1 MTLHQCLYCDRL
13 FNKMSNYKSHLEKK
27 ASCKKNPSFSTPASM
42 QHALLHSPSSNSNEI
57 EILPS
62 MYKKIVK
69 PPQGQGQ
76 GQGQGQEQGHG
87 SGIIG
92 QGQGQSPGIIG
103 QGTGQCQTD
112 NVDDVLYQCNFCL
125 YSTNRNHNLKRHLQ
139 SCRIRKE
146 ENKDKEEIFK
156 ELVMKYNELKIEHD
170 QLYESIL
177 ELKKDNISRPSFQIV
192 PEPTTKDHQ
201 IQIPQTANHINNI
214 HTNNTQTNNTQT
226 NNTGTINNNI
236 IFQFGKED
244 LSKIDD
250 KFITDAL
257 KLSGYFI
264 PIKMV
269 ENIHCNPLYPHF
281 HNVYISNIDKG
292 KAMIHTGEKW
302 ELSNYNAISDNLLDK
317 SVNLIE
323 ERVKEIATS
332 TATSVNRKMAFDR
345 KMKVLEKIKQI
356 DYDDENN
363 DHLDD
368 NELRRRDYL
377 RKMSKDGIKLVL
389 YNKRDTIRHGK
400 NNN

>member
-27 ASCKKNPSFSTPASM
+27 ASCKKNPSFSTSASAST
-42 QHALLHSPSSNSNEI
+42 QHASLHSPSSNDI

-69 PPQGQGQ
+69 PPKGQGQ
-76 GQGQGQEQGHG
+76 GVSEQGQCHNQE
-87 SGIIG
+87 
-92 QGQGQSPGIIG
+92 P
-103 QGTGQCQTD
+103 GQCQSQHQAD
-112 NVDDVLYQCNFCL
+112 GIDDVLYQCNFCL

-332 TATSVNRKMAFDR
+332 TATSVNRKMAIDR

-389 YNKRDTIRHGK
+389 YNKRDTIRNGK

>member
-27 ASCKKNPSFSTPASM
+27 ASCKKNPSFSTSAST
-42 QHALLHSPSSNSNEI
+42 QHAASLQSPSSNSNDI

-69 PPQGQGQ
+69 PPK
-76 GQGQGQEQGHG
+76 
-87 SGIIG
+87 
-92 QGQGQSPGIIG
+92 GQGQSLTE
-103 QGTGQCQTD
+103 QGHCHNQELGQCQSQHQA
-112 NVDDVLYQCNFCL
+112 NCIDDVLYQCNFCL

-201 IQIPQTANHINNI
+201 IQIPQTASHINNI

-332 TATSVNRKMAFDR
+332 TATSVNRKMAIDR

-389 YNKRDTIRHGK
+389 YNKRDTIRNGK